1 MEKACLGAKSIAQVC
16 RNLGLK
22 PAGGNY
28 TTVKNNLEKFEIDT
42 SYFTGQRWNKGL
54 KFFEKTAIIPLED
67 ILKSNVKYSSSTLR
81 ERLIACGL
89 KQPVCE
95 VCGYTENLELH
106 HIIMII
112 E

>member
-1 MEKACLGAKSIAQVC
+1 MKYTKEIMEAACSGAKSIAQVC

-28 TTVKNNLEKFEIDT
+28 TTVKNNLEKFGIDT

-67 ILKSNVKYSSSTLR
+67 ILKPNVKYSSSVLR

-89 KQPVCE
+89 KL
-95 VCGYTENLELH
+95 NNSL
-106 HIIMII
+106 
-112 E
+112 